1 MKQTKTNTHSPL
13 NSQKINTTRKI
24 RKLKKIKKRKIK
36 FPGAPL
42 SKCFHGVKKMEDKI
56 KKNEPNLGNN
66 SFKNFNGD
74 KKQLQEGNNIFNN
87 ISDNIITN
95 KNDNNTNRTFNN
107 MTLLDGNFSDNKG
120 FLSLPIIVAVP
131 AFCLPPNNI
140 NFEFLNGN
148 NNFPNSSFHNKL
160 EIENLN
166 NKPFRRTLFRGDN
179 RNEFLVENPSNTGS
193 NISFYNINN
202 SNKNEINTQSNN
214 ANNNN
219 QSNNKINLR
228 SNDSAFFF
236 DYPIHR
242 NRNNQNNNLL
252 NLRSND
258 SEFYFDYPI
267 HRNRNRNNQNNNLLH
282 LRSNDSEFYFDY
294 PIHRNRNNP
303 NPNPNSNSNPNTIEN
318 IKNKLTKIR
327 FKKSSSSN
335 ENREE
340 CIICYQDFKNNQN
353 VYRLPCSHL
362 FHVRCLNTEIK
373 YRQKCP
379 LCRTQL

>member
-1 MKQTKTNTHSPL
+1 MKQTKTNTYSPL

-36 FPGAPL
+36 FPGAPF
-42 SKCFHGVKKMEDKI
+42 SRCYHGIKNMEDKI

-66 SFKNFNGD
+66 SIQNINGD
-74 KKQLQEGNNIFNN
+74 KKQLLGDNNIFNN
-87 ISDNIITN
+87 ISDNTIIN
-95 KNDNNTNRTFNN
+95 KNNNNTNKTISN
-107 MTLLDGNFSDNKG
+107 MTLLNGNFSDNKS

-148 NNFPNSSFHNKL
+148 NNFPNSSFHNNL

-166 NKPFRRTLFRGDN
+166 NNPFSTIFFRGDN
-179 RNEFLVENPSNTGS
+179 RNEFLVENPSNNGN

-202 SNKNEINTQSNN
+202 STRNEINPQSSN
-214 ANNNN
+214 ATNNN
-219 QSNNKINLR
+219 QNNNLLNIR
-228 SNDSAFFF
+228 SNDSEFYF

-267 HRNRNRNNQNNNLLH
+267 HRNRN
-282 LRSNDSEFYFDY
+282 
-294 PIHRNRNNP
+294 
-303 NPNPNSNSNPNTIEN
+303 NPNPNSNSNSNPNTIKN